1 MPRPGRGPGG
11 GHHGHGYFRGRGYR
25 MTGPRRLILEVLE
38 SADEYLSAEEIY
50 MEVYRRQPGIGI
62 ATVYR
67 TLQLLSEVGTAQ
79 RVNTGDGKARYKLAP
94 AGQRRQRV
102 ILVCTSCARTI
113 PVPELDEQDRQRI
126 VGLEESMNRRHGFA
140 ASNSLVQLFGRCAE
154 CDRTQPGS
162 RTTTGSAGSTGTN
175 PTEN

>member
-1 MPRPGRGPGG
+1 
-11 GHHGHGYFRGRGYR
+11 

-38 SADEYLSAEEIY
+38 SSNEYLSAEDIY
-50 MEVYRRQPGIGI
+50 MEIYKRQPGIGI

-79 RVNTGDGKARYKLAP
+79 RVDTGDGKARYQLAP
-94 AGQRRQRV
+94 AGERQQRV
-102 ILVCTSCARTI
+102 ILVCNSCSRTI

-126 VGLEESMNRRHGFA
+126 VGLEESMSRRHGFA
-140 ASNSLVQLFGRCAE
+140 AAHSLVQMFGRCSE
-154 CDRTQPGS
+154 CERTRPGS
-162 RTTTGSAGSTGTN
+162 RRAPGTAGTTDTD